1 MQQLLIISDE
11 LFGTMC
17 LGLMDKPL
25 QWEKAQGAGDVLMKL
40 GEECRE
46 WPQLLHITTALIST
60 QRGLEG
66 AICFW

>member
-46 WPQLLHITTALIST
+46 
-60 QRGLEG
+60 
-66 AICFW
+66 